1 MYPNQLLT
9 ALKVAE
15 KSGVSTLI
23 SGPPGIGKSQITYQF
38 AKQTGRA
45 MTEIRP
51 AQWDQTDVK
60 GIPDFI
66 NNELGERCTAWTR
79 PEYLPTAPHSILLIE
94 ELDKAAPAVQ
104 AALLELVLD
113 KRIGKYRLAEDCFI
127 LACCNRM
134 EDRSGS
140 FAQSKALG
148 SRFQHLKLEPSNDD
162 WEKWALA
169 HGIRI
174 DELAYL
180 RWKPEHLHQ
189 FDPTQKSPAF
199 PCPRQWELLNLTLNA
214 MDEIGPETDAIR
226 QEEIAGH
233 IGPEIG
239 AEFHA
244 FALMFM
250 ELPDPRKIDKDPD
263 GTGVPLK
270 TNARY
275 AVTTALARTATAANV
290 GARIKYIGRITD
302 GQKNPLKEFQVIF
315 ARDLTAL
322 KSPALSTP
330 EFTAWILANS
340 DFLGA

>member
-162 WEKWALA
+162 WEKWAFA

-199 PCPRQWELLNLTLNA
+199 PCPRQWELLNRTLNA
-214 MDEIGPETDAIR
+214 MDEIGPETNAIR
-226 QEEIAGH
+226 QEEISGH
-233 IGPEIG
+233 LGPEIG
-239 AEFHA
+239 AEFFA
-244 FALMFM
+244 FSLMYK
-250 ELPDPRKIDKDPD
+250 ELPDPRRIDNDPD
-263 GTGVPLK
+263 GTPVPAR
-270 TNARY
+270 TNARH

-290 GARIKYIGRITD
+290 GARIAYIGRIRD
-302 GQKNPLKEFQVIF
+302 AQDNPLKEFQVIF

-322 KSPALSTP
+322 KSPALNSP
-330 EFTAWILANS
+330 AFTEWILANS
-340 DFLGA
+340 DFLEA